1 MANIHKKCVICGKE
15 FVTKFDSK
23 ITCSTECARIR
34 NNNLSKENAE
44 HYKALARKRYQ
55 KKKNAIEK
63 KINTAEEA
71 HKLRMQ
77 RQREA
82 RESGLSYAQYIAING
97 IKEI

>member
-23 ITCSTECARIR
+23 ITCSAECARIR

-44 HYKALARKRYQ
+44 HYKAKARAYYH
-55 KKKNAIEK
+55 KKKKTPQKNL
-63 KINTAEEA
+63 AEEA
-71 HKLRMQ
+71 HKLRIQ

-82 RESGLSYAQYIAING
+82 KKLGLTYAQYIAQKG